1 MDNKTALAAA
11 LAAKTGLE
19 AAELAQW
26 IETPPDP
33 GLGDYAFP
41 CFRLAKALRKAPAA
55 IAAELA
61 AELPLPQGVARCEA
75 AGGYVNFFA
84 DAGAFAAHVLSRV
97 LREGENYGSSKVG
110 GGRSVCM
117 DYSSINIA
125 KPFHI
130 GHLPST
136 AIGNSLYR
144 IYNHLGYRSVG
155 INHLGDWGTQ
165 FGKMIVAYKLWESKP
180 VPECTVRE
188 LVALYVRFHDEAE
201 KNPGMNDEAR
211 AWFKKIESGD
221 EEAVGL
227 WKQFKELTLAEVGR
241 VYERLGVKFDSFAG
255 ESFYEDKMR
264 PIIDDLKA
272 KGLLKLDDG
281 ASIVDLSAYD
291 MPPCIILRSDG
302 ATLYATRD
310 LATAVYRKDTYDFVK
325 SLYIVAYQQA
335 LHFRQLFKVLE
346 LLGYE
351 WVKDCEHVQFGMVS
365 MAEGT
370 LSTRHGNVV
379 YLDDVLD
386 AAVQKTY
393 EIMEEKSPDLADKRA
408 AAEAVGVG
416 AVVWG
421 VLYTSRI
428 KDTTFAWDKVLNFD
442 GETGP
447 YVQYTHARCCSV
459 LRKAEEARYSFEAG
473 AVDASLLSDG
483 ASTALLKA
491 LDAFPEAILAAAEK
505 NEPYLVARATM
516 DIAAAY
522 NKFYYENRIMADEP
536 DLRAARLALTEASR
550 SVLKTGLYLV
560 GLQAPQRM

>member
-1 MDNKTALAAA
+1 MDNKTALAQA
-11 LAAKTGLE
+11 LAEKTGLPAQDL
-19 AAELAQW
+19 AAWL
-26 IETPPDP
+26 ETPPDP
-33 GLGDYAFP
+33 ALGDYAFP
-41 CFRLAKALRKAPAA
+41 CFRLAKALRKAPPA

-61 AELPLPQGVARCEA
+61 ASLALPAGIARCEA
-75 AGGYVNFFA
+75 KGGYLNFFA
-84 DAGAFAAHVLSRV
+84 DQGAYAADVLKRV
-97 LREGENYGSSKVG
+97 LQAGRAYGSSQEG
-110 GGRSVCM
+110 QGRNVCM

-144 IYNHLGYRSVG
+144 IYNHLGYHSVS

-165 FGKMIVAYKLWESKP
+165 FGKMIVAYKLWGTKP
-180 VPECTVRE
+180 VPQCTVRE
-188 LVALYVRFHDEAE
+188 LVALYVRFHQEAE
-201 KNPGMNDEAR
+201 EKPEMNDEAR

-221 EEAVGL
+221 AEAVGL
-227 WKQFKELTLAEVGR
+227 WKQFKELTLKEVGR
-241 VYERLGVKFDSFAG
+241 VYDRLGVAFDSYAG
-255 ESFYEDKMR
+255 ESFYEDKMGPVIEELR
-264 PIIDDLKA
+264 E
-272 KGLLKLDDG
+272 KGLLKIDDG

-310 LATAVYRKDTYDFVK
+310 LATAIYRKNTYDFVK
-325 SLYIVAYQQA
+325 SLYVVAYQQA

-346 LLGYE
+346 LMGYD

-386 AAVQKTY
+386 AAVEKTRA
-393 EIMEEKSPDLADKRA
+393 IMEEKSPDLQDKDA

-416 AVVWG
+416 AVIWG

-428 KDTTFAWDKVLNFD
+428 KDTVFAWDKVLNFD

-459 LRKAEEARYSFEAG
+459 LRKAREAGYSFDPAALEAG
-473 AVDASLLSDG
+473 LLTDPASM
-483 ASTALLKA
+483 ALLKA
-491 LDAFPEAILAAAEK
+491 LDAFPEAIRAAAAK

-516 DIAAAY
+516 DIASAY
-522 NKFYYENRIMADEP
+522 NKFYYDNRIMAEEAP
-536 DLRAARLALTEASR
+536 LREARLALTQAAR
-550 SVLKTGLYLV
+550 DVLHTGLYLV
-560 GLQAPQRM
+560 GLRAPERM

>member
-1 MDNKTALAAA
+1 MDNKTALAQA
-11 LAAKTGLE
+11 LAEKTGLPAQDL
-19 AAELAQW
+19 AAWL
-26 IETPPDP
+26 ETPPDP
-33 GLGDYAFP
+33 ALGDYAFP
-41 CFRLAKALRKAPAA
+41 CFRLAKALRKAPPA

-61 AELPLPQGVARCEA
+61 ASLALPAGIARCEA
-75 AGGYVNFFA
+75 KGGYLNFFA
-84 DAGAFAAHVLSRV
+84 DQGAYAADVLKRV
-97 LREGENYGSSKVG
+97 LQAGRAYGSSQEG
-110 GGRSVCM
+110 QGRNVCM

-144 IYNHLGYRSVG
+144 IYNHLGYHSVS

-165 FGKMIVAYKLWESKP
+165 FGKMIVAYKLWGTKP
-180 VPECTVRE
+180 VPQCTVRE
-188 LVALYVRFHDEAE
+188 LVALYVRFHQEAE
-201 KNPGMNDEAR
+201 EKPEMNDEAR

-221 EEAVGL
+221 AEAVGL
-227 WKQFKELTLAEVGR
+227 WKQFKELTLKEVGR
-241 VYERLGVKFDSFAG
+241 VYDRLGVSFDSYAG
-255 ESFYEDKMR
+255 ESFYEDKMGPVIEELR
-264 PIIDDLKA
+264 E
-272 KGLLKLDDG
+272 KGLLKIDDG
-281 ASIVDLSAYD
+281 ASIVDMSAYD

-310 LATAVYRKDTYDFVK
+310 LATAIYRKNTYDFVK
-325 SLYIVAYQQA
+325 SLYVVAYQQA

-346 LLGYE
+346 LMGYD

-386 AAVQKTY
+386 AAVEKTRA
-393 EIMEEKSPDLADKRA
+393 IMEEKSPDLQDKDA

-416 AVVWG
+416 AVIWG

-428 KDTTFAWDKVLNFD
+428 KDTVFAWDKVLNFD

-459 LRKAEEARYSFEAG
+459 LRKAREAGYSFDPAALEAG
-473 AVDASLLSDG
+473 LLTDPASM
-483 ASTALLKA
+483 ALLKA
-491 LDAFPEAILAAAEK
+491 LDAFPEAIRAAAAK

-516 DIAAAY
+516 DIASAY
-522 NKFYYENRIMADEP
+522 NKFYYDNRIMAEEAP
-536 DLRAARLALTEASR
+536 LREARLALTQAAR
-550 SVLKTGLYLV
+550 DVLHTGLYLV
-560 GLQAPQRM
+560 GLQAPERM

>member
-11 LAAKTGLE
+11 LAVKTGLE

-33 GLGDYAFP
+33 ALGDYAFP

-61 AELPLPQGVARCEA
+61 AALPLPQGIARCEA

-84 DAGAFAAHVLSRV
+84 DTGAFASHVLSRV
-97 LREGENYGSSKVG
+97 LREGERYGSSEIG

-165 FGKMIVAYKLWESKP
+165 FGKMIVAYKLWGSKP

-211 AWFKKIESGD
+211 AWFKKIESGE

-241 VYERLGVKFDSFAG
+241 VYERLGVRFDSFAG
-255 ESFYEDKMR
+255 ESFYEDKMQ

-310 LATAVYRKDTYDFVK
+310 LATAVYRKETYSFVK

-351 WVKDCEHVQFGMVS
+351 WVEDCEHVQFGMVS

-393 EIMEEKSPDLADKRA
+393 EIMEEKSPDLIDKRA

-428 KDTTFAWDKVLNFD
+428 KDTAFAWDKVLNFD

-459 LRKAEEARYSFEAG
+459 LRKAKEAGSGFEAG
-473 AVDASLLSDG
+473 AIDAALLTDS
-483 ASTALLKA
+483 ASMALLKA

-536 DLRAARLALTEASR
+536 ALRAARLALTEASR

-560 GLQAPQRM
+560 GLQAPERM

>member
-1 MDNKTALAAA
+1 MDNKTALAQA
-11 LAAKTGLE
+11 LAEKTGLPAQDL
-19 AAELAQW
+19 AAWL
-26 IETPPDP
+26 ETPPDP
-33 GLGDYAFP
+33 ALGDYAFP
-41 CFRLAKALRKAPAA
+41 CFRLAKALRKAPPA

-61 AELPLPQGVARCEA
+61 ASLALPAGIARCEA
-75 AGGYVNFFA
+75 KGGYLNFFA
-84 DAGAFAAHVLSRV
+84 DQGAYAADVLKRV
-97 LREGENYGSSKVG
+97 LQAGRAYGSSQEG
-110 GGRSVCM
+110 QGRNVCM

-144 IYNHLGYRSVG
+144 IYNHLGYHSVS

-165 FGKMIVAYKLWESKP
+165 FGKMIVAYKLWGAKP
-180 VPECTVRE
+180 VPQCTVRE
-188 LVALYVRFHDEAE
+188 LVALYVRFHQEAE
-201 KNPGMNDEAR
+201 EKPEMNDEAR

-221 EEAVGL
+221 AEAVGL
-227 WKQFKELTLAEVGR
+227 WKQFKELTLKEVGR
-241 VYERLGVKFDSFAG
+241 VYDRLGVSFDSYAG
-255 ESFYEDKMR
+255 ESFYEDKMGPVIEELR
-264 PIIDDLKA
+264 E
-272 KGLLKLDDG
+272 KGLLKIDDG

-310 LATAVYRKDTYDFVK
+310 LATAIYRKNTYDFVK
-325 SLYIVAYQQA
+325 SLYVVAYQQA

-346 LLGYE
+346 LMGYD

-386 AAVQKTY
+386 AAVEKTRA
-393 EIMEEKSPDLADKRA
+393 IMEEKSPDLQDKDA

-416 AVVWG
+416 AVIWG

-428 KDTTFAWDKVLNFD
+428 KDTVFAWDKVLNFD

-459 LRKAEEARYSFEAG
+459 LRKAREAGYSFDPAALEA
-473 AVDASLLSDG
+473 DLLTDPASM
-483 ASTALLKA
+483 ALLKA
-491 LDAFPEAILAAAEK
+491 LDAFPEAIRAAAAK

-516 DIAAAY
+516 DIASAY
-522 NKFYYENRIMADEP
+522 NKFYYDNRIMAEEAP
-536 DLRAARLALTEASR
+536 LREARLALTQAAR
-550 SVLKTGLYLV
+550 DVLHTGLYLV
-560 GLQAPQRM
+560 GLQAPERM